1 MVRQNQSPEPP
12 PIWSRWW
19 FKAAISVAVL
29 VFLLRRVER
38 HELQMALL
46 EADPT
51 WVGVA
56 LCTYLLS
63 MVVSCARWTLLA
75 RPLGFRQPLSHFFGS
90 YFTGMYMNLFGV
102 STVAGDIGR
111 ALMLAGGPGRRA
123 LALTTVLADRGLG
136 FVVLVWIGAAAIILQ
151 PEYRL
156 PLPLY
161 YAAWL
166 VPPASVLAWL
176 YGPQL
181 MVRLLPPEN
190 RYRRMVEVDLQPY
203 FADAR
208 LLLGTSLVAV
218 LFHGLQIVSQVFLG
232 WGLGLHVPWT
242 YYFIFVPVVNIA
254 GMLPITFSGIG
265 IREAGYI
272 FFLRRVGADR
282 HAAMALGLLASA
294 IVLASGLAGG
304 IVYLLWSG
312 RTQEAGETMESA
324 GDPGKRSSAGM

>member
-1 MVRQNQSPEPP
+1 MASNQQPP
-12 PIWSRWW
+12 VWSRWW
-19 FKAAISVAVL
+19 FKAAISLAVL
-29 VFLLRRVER
+29 VFLFYRVER
-38 HELQMALL
+38 RELQMALL
-46 EADPT
+46 EADPR
-51 WVGVA
+51 WVAAA
-56 LCTYLLS
+56 LGAYLLS
-63 MVVSCARWTLLA
+63 MVVSCLRWTLLA
-75 RPLGFRQPLSHFFGS
+75 RPLGFSQPLSHFFGS

-111 ALMLAGGPGRRA
+111 ALLLAGGPGRRA

-136 FVVLVWIGAAAIILQ
+136 FVVLVWIGAFAVILQ
-151 PEYRL
+151 PWYRL
-156 PLPLY
+156 PVPLY

-176 YGPQL
+176 YGPQW
-181 MVRLLPPEN
+181 MVRILRPEN
-190 RYRRMVEVDLQPY
+190 RYRRMVEVELQPY
-203 FADAR
+203 WGDAR

-218 LFHGLQIVSQVFLG
+218 VFHTLQIVSQVFLG
-232 WGLGLHVPWT
+232 WGLGLRVPWG

-272 FFLRRVGADR
+272 FFLRRVGGDP

-304 IVYLLWSG
+304 IVYLFWSG
-312 RTQEAGETMESA
+312 GKSEALASA
-324 GDPGKRSSAGM
+324 DEQDSLRKCSSAGR

>member
-1 MVRQNQSPEPP
+1 MVAGMADSQRPP
-12 PIWSRWW
+12 VWSRWW

-29 VFLLRRVER
+29 GFLFYRVER
-38 HELQMALL
+38 RELETALL
-46 EADPT
+46 EANPR
-51 WVGVA
+51 WVIAA
-56 LCTYLLS
+56 LVTYLAS
-63 MVVSCARWTLLA
+63 MVVSCVRWTLLA
-75 RPLGFRQPLSHFFGS
+75 RPLGFSQPLSHFFGS

-111 ALMLAGGPGRRA
+111 ALLLAGGPGRRA

-136 FVVLVWIGAAAIILQ
+136 FVVLVWIGAFAVIVQ
-151 PEYRL
+151 PWYHL
-156 PLPLY
+156 PRPLY

-176 YGPQL
+176 YGPQWL
-181 MVRLLPPEN
+181 VRILRPEN

-218 LFHGLQIVSQVFLG
+218 VFHALQIISQVFLG
-232 WGLGLHVPWT
+232 WGLGLNVPWA
-242 YYFIFVPVVNIA
+242 YYFIFVPIVNIA

-272 FFLRRVGADR
+272 FFLRRLAVDP

-304 IVYLLWSG
+304 VVYLFWSG
-312 RTQEAGETMESA
+312 GGSEVLVSANGETA
-324 GDPGKRSSAGM
+324 ADKRSSAGG

>member
-1 MVRQNQSPEPP
+1 M
-12 PIWSRWW
+12 
-19 FKAAISVAVL
+19 AVL
-29 VFLLRRVER
+29 VFLLRRVKLD
-38 HELQMALL
+38 ELRIALL
-46 EADPT
+46 EADPA
-51 WVGVA
+51 WLGLA

-75 RPLGFRQPLSHFFGS
+75 RPLGFREPLSHFFGS

-111 ALMLAGGPGRRA
+111 ALMLAGRPGRRA

-161 YAAWL
+161 YGAWL
-166 VPPASVLAWL
+166 VPPASVLGWL

-208 LLLGTSLVAV
+208 LLLVTSLVAV
-218 LFHGLQIVSQVFLG
+218 VFHSLQILSQVFLG
-232 WGLGLHVPWT
+232 WGLGLHVSWP

-265 IREAGYI
+265 VREAGYI
-272 FFLRRVGADR
+272 FFLRRVGAGR

-304 IVYLLWSG
+304 VVYLLWSG
-312 RTQEAGETMESA
+312 RAREATEEMDNA
-324 GDPGKRSSAGM
+324 GDAGKRSSAGM